1 MDKSQILHWK
11 VITVYIVKP
20 LSGRPLKNTLDK
32 SEIFERLLPGRGIID
47 GSVKH
52 NQWFSHYM
60 KRIRSTFSYLCTN
73 TIQRSMSLIF
83 VRIKIW
89 LKNSLLSAF
98 CFGDLDALLNFKQN
112 HYTVVAFIRFSKE
125 SQGCCIRIKITS
137 QSVHFWLKKFQRL
150 QHLLYENFQRFL
162 HLFED
167 HLHLHFCFK
176 NH

>member
-1 MDKSQILHWK
+1 
-11 VITVYIVKP
+11 
-20 LSGRPLKNTLDK
+20 
-32 SEIFERLLPGRGIID
+32 
-47 GSVKH
+47 
-52 NQWFSHYM
+52 M

-112 HYTVVAFIRFSKE
+112 HYTVVAFIRSSKE
-125 SQGCCIRIKITS
+125 SQGCCIRIEITS
-137 QSVHFWLKKFQRL
+137 QSVHFWLKNFQRL
-150 QHLLYENFQRFL
+150 LRLLFENLQRFL

-167 HLHLHFCFK
+167 HCICIFVSKITIACYVFCIK
-176 NH
+176 NHSAFLRLFFVFIFHVDM